1 MRTTINIEFT
11 SETEEHL
18 KILEQQLRNIHD
30 VKVDLVEPPVHTVP
44 ALIVI
49 GIEKHGE
56 RAERASQS
64 VAQVLHDFLHEDD
77 STQSQKKIFLVTIEG
92 DRTDIEPLSVDEIE
106 QIIFEAEEESA

>member
-11 SETEEHL
+11 SDTEEHL
-18 KILEQQLRNIHD
+18 KTLEQRLRQIHD

-44 ALIVI
+44 ALVVI

-56 RAERASQS
+56 RAERASQA

-77 STQSQKKIFLVTIEG
+77 NTQSQKKIFLVTIEG
-92 DRTDIEPLSVDEIE
+92 DRVDIEPLTVYEIE
-106 QIIFEAEEESA
+106 QIIFAAEEESA